1 MQTARHFA
9 AAARGGGARV
19 SDANSNSNIGS
30 GEVTNRRRWLAMTP
44 AISGKLGFLS
54 ERNEQGNLGNVLV
67 NQNDSGFQSGF
78 LDEIITNRR
87 LIAKKN

>member
-1 MQTARHFA
+1 
-9 AAARGGGARV
+9 
-19 SDANSNSNIGS
+19 
-30 GEVTNRRRWLAMTP
+30 MTP

-54 ERNEQGNLGNVLV
+54 ERNEQGNLRNVLV